1 MSAEPTQEKVADAA
15 KKNLLSRRFCLTLW
29 QDPTGRLSTDDCKYF
44 LACKEQ
50 CPTTQKVHWQ
60 AYIEF
65 DKPTRVGKIKKL
77 LQEKTLHAIASKGSP
92 MQNYQY
98 CTKTR
103 EGDLV
108 PNTEIYEI
116 GVMSKGQGERT
127 DIATL
132 REMIMVTGSCE
143 TVYDEAPETYF
154 KYRNGWRDAQK
165 WAQKRL
171 FSATQEITVTNE
183 KFETRALARDW
194 IKQQS
199 DVFVVEGPCPIF
211 DEYQGEKTLAWINHG
226 HEDPDRLI
234 HPIGALP
241 TKTMAAYACW
251 TSVVLIR
258 IPTKISY
265 EVLKGNTIP

>member
-1 MSAEPTQEKVADAA
+1 MSAEISYDHSADTA
-15 KKNLLSRRFCLTLW
+15 KSNSLSRRFCLTLW
-29 QDPTGRLSTDDCKYF
+29 QDPTDKLTTADCKYF

-50 CPTTQKVHWQ
+50 CPTTQKIHWQ

-65 DKPTRVGKIKKL
+65 AAPTRVGKIKKL
-77 LQEKTLHAIASKGSP
+77 LQDKTLHALACKGSP
-92 MQNYQY
+92 MQNYRY

-103 EGDLV
+103 ATDTV
-108 PNTEIYEI
+108 ANTEIYEI

-127 DIATL
+127 DITTL
-132 REMIMVTGSCE
+132 REMIMQSGSCE

-171 FSATQEITVTNE
+171 FSATQDITVTKE
-183 KFETRALARDW
+183 TFETRAMTREWLKGKKD
-194 IKQQS
+194 I
-199 DVFVVEGPCPIF
+199 FIVEGPCPIF
-211 DEYQGEKTLAWINHG
+211 DEYQGEKTLVWINHG
-226 HEDPDRLI
+226 HEDPDRYI
-234 HPIGALP
+234 HPLGALP

-251 TSVVLIR
+251 DTVVLIR
-258 IPTKISY
+258 IPTKGY